1 VSNGSK
7 IVGLSKKGKPFFSL
21 TSNSSEAIE
30 QILVQGATI
39 WCRQTGGGYTKYTNG
54 EETEFFQV
62 TEGVNWLEFENLVN
76 LDNPD
81 SEAHLDALLG
91 CHDRSIRVI
100 RNGECISNLGVD
112 VNVTSLGCYDK
123 NSLREGR
130 SVWFSE
136 LRAGLWRCC
145 ESTRTGRACT
155 GGPSPSPRPRTG
167 AR

>member
-1 VSNGSK
+1 MFSSQHSRDSISFGSENGGIRSLTLGGNSGKKDKIFVSNGAK

-30 QILVQGATI
+30 QILVQGSTI

-62 TEGVNWLEFENLVN
+62 AEGVNWLEYENFVN
-76 LDNPD
+76 KDNID

-123 NSLREGR
+123 NR
-130 SVWFSE
+130 
-136 LRAGLWRCC
+136 
-145 ESTRTGRACT
+145 
-155 GGPSPSPRPRTG
+155 
-167 AR
+167 